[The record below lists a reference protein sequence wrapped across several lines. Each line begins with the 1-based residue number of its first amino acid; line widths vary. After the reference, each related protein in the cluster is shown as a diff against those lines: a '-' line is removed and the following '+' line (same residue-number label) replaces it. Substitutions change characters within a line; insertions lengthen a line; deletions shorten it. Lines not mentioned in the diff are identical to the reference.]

1 MNQRTK
7 LGLAVLGAALLVGVL
22 GDILLR
28 ATPWGLNVLLW
39 TSALGAAASA
49 LQVRRRGA
57 KWRGDRTWLLAPLGC
72 FAAAF
77 AWRDSAMLNVLDALG
92 VLGVLALIG
101 WRARGQSVRLGGLTN
116 FARAFGIAGANAL
129 FAALPL
135 VLTDVRWR
143 EVPRTGATRHLLA
156 VARGLA
162 LAVPLLLLFGALF
175 VAADA
180 AFESLVNRTFH
191 FDAALI
197 VSHAVLVLS
206 CAWLVGGFLRGML
219 LADALPGEAAAVKTA
234 KTELNMLSLKAEA
247 PPQTATHVTTVTTPP
262 PSVTADMNG
271 PMHMPPPSVTA
282 DASTLAA
289 AAVLHVNDTAAA
301 APRAENTSAATATAE
316 APPTSAG
323 VVRAR
328 ADGALNPRRALGA
341 VEIGVVLGSLNV
353 LFASFVLVQLRY
365 FFGGAAWV
373 MSAAGVTYADYAR
386 RGFFELVWVAALVLP
401 LLLGFHHLLRE
412 GRARDEKVFRLLA
425 GTQVALLF
433 VIMASAIGRMRLYQS
448 EYGLTELRVYTTAF
462 MFWLALVFVWFAW
475 TVLARRERAR
485 FAAGALIAGCLVAA
499 ALHLLNPD
507 ALIVRANAALVG
519 RGHAFDAAYAASL
532 SADAAPALLRDALPR
547 LSPNERCRV
556 ARQLLARWSPDTHA
570 APDWRTW
577 NWSRA
582 AAARLVAAHNDQLR
596 AVACVDAVNAV
607 PVENNT
613 TTTMITNEAVATTEA
628 GTTTTPT
635 ETMTMTTAPT
645 DAHPATPA
653 VVVATPDA
661 AGANRVRT
669 MHEQRNGNLRRD
681 RNRRGAGRLAVRAAA
696 GATRRARVAR

>member
-7 LGLAVLGAALLVGVL
+7 LGLTVLGAALLLGVL
-22 GDILLR
+22 GDLLLR

-39 TSALGAAASA
+39 TSALGATVVA
-49 LQVRRRGA
+49 LQARRRGA
-57 KWRGDRTWLLAPLGC
+57 GWRGDSAWLLAPLGC

-77 AWRDSAMLNVLDALG
+77 AWRDSTTLNVLDALALM
-92 VLGVLALIG
+92 VALALVG
-101 WRARGQSVRLGGLTN
+101 WHTRGQSVRLGGLMD
-116 FARAFGIAGANAL
+116 FARALGVAGANAL

-135 VLTDVRWR
+135 VFIDVRWR

-156 VARGLA
+156 AARGLA

-180 AFESLVNRTFH
+180 AFEGLVNRTFH

-197 VSHAVLVLS
+197 VSHAILLLC

-219 LADALPGEAAAVKTA
+219 LADALPGEAAAVTTA
-234 KTELNMLSLKAEA
+234 KACLNLLWLKTDAPSLRPAM
-247 PPQTATHVTTVTTPP
+247 QVTTSTTPP
-262 PSVTADMNG
+262 LSVTADTNG
-271 PMHMPPPSVTA
+271 PMRMPPPSVTA
-282 DASTLAA
+282 DASAVVVAA
-289 AAVLHVNDTAAA
+289 IQVNDTAAS
-301 APRAENTSAATATAE
+301 RAGSTSAATAMVEASPAPAE
-316 APPTSAG
+316 VKAASADN
-323 VVRAR
+323 AR
-328 ADGALNPRRALGA
+328 RPRLALGA

-401 LLLGFHHLLRE
+401 LLLGVHHLLRE
-412 GRARDEKVFRLLA
+412 GQGRAEKVFRLLA

-485 FAAGALIAGCLVAA
+485 FASGALVAGCLVVA

-532 SADAAPALLRDALPR
+532 SADAAPALLRDALPH
-547 LSPNERCRV
+547 LSPDERCHV
-556 ARQLLARWSPDTHA
+556 ARQLLARWSPDTYN

-582 AAARLVAAHNDQLR
+582 AAARVVAAHKYELR
-596 AVACVDAVNAV
+596 AVACVDAVNGV
-607 PVENNT
+607 PVGSNTTNT
-613 TTTMITNEAVATTEA
+613 TTTITHEAV
-628 GTTTTPT
+628 TTTTPT
-635 ETMTMTTAPT
+635 ETMTMTTAPE
-645 DAHPATPA
+645 DAHAATPA
-653 VVVATPDA
+653 VIVATPDA
-661 AGANRVRT
+661 AGTNRERT
-669 MHEQRNGNLRRD
+669 MHERRNGNLRRD
-681 RNRRGAGRLAVRAAA
+681 RDRRGAGRLAVRATVGAA
-696 GATRRARVAR
+696 RGARAAR